1 MCRGGPVGDTASME
15 FRRAVRVS
23 GLVVAVIATG
33 CTASSP
39 ATSSAEVYMVYQD
52 LAGWSAEIPPGWKVL
67 PFDVSKGSASA
78 VGTQISNVEL
88 PAPEIDPGH
97 PIQISGLVLP
107 PDGVSLIIA
116 SDDDPK
122 NVQVPPES
130 PPAPPLSMEDSA
142 QGSATGGGPTFSF
155 LWFEV
160 SGNLL
165 LASIKAGPQA
175 DEAALRTLV
184 ESIRE
189 TP

>member
-1 MCRGGPVGDTASME
+1 ME
-15 FRRAVRVS
+15 IRRAVLVS
-23 GLVVAVIATG
+23 GLVVAVMATG
-33 CTASSP
+33 CTANSP
-39 ATSSAEVYMVYQD
+39 AARSGEVYKAP
-52 LAGWSAEIPPGWKVL
+52 AGWSAEIPPGWKVQS
-67 PFDVSKGSASA
+67 FETSKGDASA

-88 PAPEIDPGH
+88 PAPEIDPGL
-97 PIQISGLVLP
+97 PIQTSSLVLP

-116 SDDDPK
+116 TDNDPK

-130 PPAPPLSMEDSA
+130 PPAPPLSMEDFA

-160 SGNLL
+160 GGTLL
-165 LASIKAGPQA
+165 LASMKAGPQA
-175 DEAALRTLV
+175 DEATLKTLV